1 MSFACMCGEEQE
13 SNDRKQAN
21 KHAVFKVRRFLF
33 HRFLYLDSPIN
44 QVFNDFLSCPLMSLV
59 DQFSLHIYIY
69 FCGRNMHSS
78 TSLFCEMKTQSPE
91 ERVRKKKN
99 NKGISSGILLSF
111 RFHFRSKFR
120 RKWIQVQLKNK

>member
-59 DQFSLHIYIY
+59 DQFSLHIYI
-69 FCGRNMHSS
+69 
-78 TSLFCEMKTQSPE
+78 LLWTQHAF
-91 ERVRKKKN
+91 VYK
-99 NKGISSGILLSF
+99 SF
-111 RFHFRSKFR
+111 
-120 RKWIQVQLKNK
+120 L

>member
-1 MSFACMCGEEQE
+1 VVKNKNQMIGS
-13 SNDRKQAN
+13 KQTSM
-21 KHAVFKVRRFLF
+21 RFLRCDASSSIDF
-33 HRFLYLDSPIN
+33 FIWILQLTKSSMIFFLVPWCLLLIN
-44 QVFNDFLSCPLMSLV
+44 SL
-59 DQFSLHIYIY
+59 FIYIY

-91 ERVRKKKN
+91 ERVREKKN